1 MEPLFAIIHE
11 DADLLV
17 VHKPADLVCHPTK
30 GDEYS
35 SLISRAR
42 LYLSGSRRE
51 SAQSPASALPPSRDS
66 SQLPSPIS
74 HLPSP
79 LSALPPLPSA
89 NCQLPTA
96 NCQLPSPVSG
106 LKSQVSPY
114 LVHRLDRET
123 SGLVLIAKNQLAARE
138 LGKIWETRAVQK
150 EYLAIVHGH
159 VAAEQGSID
168 APLGRDEASV
178 VAIKDCVRPDGAAA
192 QTEYFVEKRFLR
204 EVSRVVREG
213 GEGELSAL
221 LRPRPLGGEGWG
233 EGVSNTNLPPS
244 RAPSQLPTANC
255 QLPSPI
261 SQLPSPISQLPF
273 SLLRLLPRTGRKH
286 QIRIHL
292 QHLGHSIVGDK
303 LYGGDPD
310 LYLALVERR
319 LTDAQRARL
328 ILPTH
333 ALHAGRLQFD
343 WRGRSYDFTASPEL
357 WFTRFL
363 AHGSSL

>member
-1 MEPLFAIIHE
+1 MFAILHE

-42 LYLSGSRRE
+42 LYLSGRRRE

-79 LSALPPLPSA
+79 LSALPPLPS
-89 NCQLPTA
+89 A

-159 VAAEQGSID
+159 VAAGPGTID
-168 APLGRDEASV
+168 APLGKDEASV

-192 QTEYFVEKRFLR
+192 QTEYFVAKRFYKNISLPVSGLR
-204 EVSRVVREG
+204 FPP
-213 GEGELSAL
+213 SAFRFPL
-221 LRPRPLGGEGWG
+221 YPRPH
-233 EGVSNTNLPPS
+233 PPS
-244 RAPSQLPTANC
+244 SILHPP
-255 QLPSPI
+255 PSP
-261 SQLPSPISQLPF
+261 SPSPSPF
-273 SLLRLLPRTGRKH
+273 TLLRLQPRTGRKH
-286 QIRIHL
+286 QLRIHL
-292 QHLGHSIVGDK
+292 QHLGHPIVGDK

-319 LTDAQRARL
+319 LTADQRARL

-343 WRGRSYDFTASPEL
+343 WRGRHYDFTAPPEP
-357 WFTRFL
+357 WFTRFIE
-363 AHGSSL
+363 G